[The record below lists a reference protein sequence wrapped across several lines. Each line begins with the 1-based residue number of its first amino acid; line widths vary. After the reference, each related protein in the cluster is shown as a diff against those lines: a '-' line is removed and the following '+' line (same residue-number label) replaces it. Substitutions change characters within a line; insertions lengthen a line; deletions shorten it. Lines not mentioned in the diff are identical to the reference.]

1 MTFVKAHERKTPGKS
16 PEYIE
21 THMALMT
28 RAEQRIAFAR
38 RHGVVFVEHPGADA
52 LVEHSD
58 ADHSSE
64 RKSIIDRFAPWF
76 GRRA

>member
-28 RAEQRIAFAR
+28 RSEQRIAFAR
-38 RHGVVFVEHPGADA
+38 RHGVVLIEHP
-52 LVEHSD
+52 D